1 MLNHNPPILKS
12 IERENNIVNSS
23 GSYLN
28 IEYNNVEEYDK
39 RQLKLE
45 SDNIQTAR
53 KQYNG
58 ERYEIA
64 NELLKEF
71 ISNFIL
77 LFNAEIEFLIE
88 CEYIIGNIKNNM
100 LSNNQKPINGIKIY
114 RKWLKDLYGTSNKF
128 GETFFIQNEKKK
140 KLKNNNERKGYQT
153 RIDDH
158 YKVIYNNSI
167 LDNNLNI
174 QSKYKTLETI
184 YSDVWNA
191 LHLLLPHD
199 IKKMINYLYATHQTK
214 LFN

>member
-1 MLNHNPPILKS
+1 MYLKLT
-12 IERENNIVNSS
+12 EPEKENNIVNYSY
-23 GSYLN
+23 SYLN
-28 IEYNNVEEYDK
+28 IEYNSVEEYNK
-39 RQLKLE
+39 RQLKSE

-71 ISNFIL
+71 ISKFIL
-77 LFNAEIEFLIE
+77 LFNAEIEFLLE

-100 LSNNQKPINGIKIY
+100 ITNNQKPITGIKIY
-114 RKWLKDLYGTSNKF
+114 RKWLKNLYGTSNKF

-153 RIDDH
+153 RIDDN
-158 YKVIYNNSI
+158 YKVIYSNSI
-167 LDNNLNI
+167 LDNNLDI

-184 YSDVWNA
+184 YPDVWNA

-199 IKKMINYLYATHQTK
+199 IKKIIIYLYATHEY
-214 LFN
+214 